1 MFNLPQF
8 SVNEAE
14 LEHMSDADLAA
25 LEDRLL
31 LEQELELTKGSAFT
45 AGKVVVWLLSAV
57 GIALAMALFSRL
69 PTEKLGPIN
78 IPLYLGAFGLGIVA
92 GHGAWK
98 AAGRPV
104 RTGVRWLLTHWPVVL
119 YIAALFYRK

>member
-1 MFNLPQF
+1 MLSLPQF

-14 LEHMSDADLAA
+14 LERMSDTDLAI

-31 LEQELELTKGSAFT
+31 LEQELELTKRSAFT
-45 AGKVVVWLLSAV
+45 AGKVVVWVLSAV
-57 GIALAMALFSRL
+57 GVVITLGLFSRL

-78 IPLYLGAFGLGIVA
+78 IPLYLGAFGAGIVA

-98 AAGRPV
+98 VAGRQV

-119 YIAALFYRK
+119 YLAALFYRK